1 MFEIWVSKMLLPNYK
16 TSRSLGHVEQIKFIS
31 IALWVYTGQC
41 LPCVSGSTI
50 GLNALNPILRL
61 GGRNGTVSIP
71 HRDASCFTSL
81 YTTPVLTVVESSCL
95 RCNQKIHITA
105 PQTIAHLDWSSV
117 SNSILSPWRPFF
129 KEISCFLCYANQTI
143 FLGIILNKR
152 LSDTCNTLHILF

>member
-81 YTTPVLTVVESSCL
+81 YNTPVLTVVESSCL
-95 RCNQKIHITA
+95 RCNQKIIFVIKLLVFKDEWRIR
-105 PQTIAHLDWSSV
+105 QTKCV
-117 SNSILSPWRPFF
+117 
-129 KEISCFLCYANQTI
+129 
-143 FLGIILNKR
+143 
-152 LSDTCNTLHILF
+152 